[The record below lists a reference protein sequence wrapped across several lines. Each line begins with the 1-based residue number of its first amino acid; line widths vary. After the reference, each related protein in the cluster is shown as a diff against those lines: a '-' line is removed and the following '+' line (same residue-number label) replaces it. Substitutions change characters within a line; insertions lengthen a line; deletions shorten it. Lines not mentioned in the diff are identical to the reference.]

1 MEGPFCGMILTRRT
15 WLARSAVCGLPF
27 AGFGY
32 GSLVEKNRLS
42 VTRTDI
48 PLDPKH
54 AALDGLKLAL
64 MSDFHHDDYGS
75 QALVRRAVESVNAEG
90 VDLVFLAGDYIS
102 DDASAIVP
110 LCEEL
115 KGLHSRLGT
124 FGAMGNHDNWHMHP
138 VLIESLDKAG
148 VRLLVNEMEEF
159 PDFAVAGMDSYWG
172 GRPDLA
178 FALKDVPPEKP
189 ILLAWHEPDTFD
201 LHDDPRIALQVSGH
215 THGGQICAPFY
226 GPILLPDYGRKYPYG
241 LYRRGS
247 SSLFVTRGIGTLSI
261 PARFLCPP
269 EVAILTLRAA

>member
-1 MEGPFCGMILTRRT
+1 MEKA
-15 WLARSAVCGLPF
+15 W
-27 AGFGY
+27 
-32 GSLVEKNRLS
+32 LS
-42 VTRTDI
+42 VTRLDV
-48 PLDPKH
+48 PLDPAH
-54 AALDGLKLAL
+54 AALDGLKLAV
-64 MSDFHHDDYGS
+64 MSDFHHDDFGS
-75 QALVRRAVESVNAEG
+75 QALVRRAVRTVNSEG

-115 KGLHSRLGT
+115 KELRPRLGT
-124 FGAMGNHDNWHMHP
+124 FGVMGNHDSWHVHP
-138 VLIESLDKAG
+138 VLAETLGKTG

-159 PDFAVAGMDSYWG
+159 PDFAVIGMDSYWG
-172 GRPDLA
+172 GRPDPA
-178 FALKDVPPEKP
+178 FAMRKVPPDKP

-201 LHDDPRIALQVSGH
+201 LYDDPRVALQLSGH

-241 LYRRGS
+241 LYRRGP

-269 EVAILTLRAA
+269 EVAVLTLKAA